1 MNYLPDKLLDEIK
14 NSNLK
19 NLIKHILCGIRKI
32 SNNLR
37 NNNFKNNKIGTLN
50 KFGDEQLEVDLNCDN
65 IIFDCLKKSNC
76 VYIGASEENP
86 KEIYINKNLNEG
98 FSVAF
103 DPLDGSSIIDA
114 NFAVGTI
121 IGIWEGEG
129 IIGKNGNDLCVS
141 LISQYG
147 PKTTIALAI
156 SNKFIKNDKNIVIE
170 LTMTDNLWEIT
181 NNFKIL
187 ENAKTFA
194 PGNLRAV
201 TDNNNYMNLINY
213 FIKNRYTLRYTGG
226 LVPDIYHILTKGQGI
241 FTNVSSINAKAKL
254 RLAFEVAPIAFIIES
269 CGGITCQC
277 PEIWDDKTIPISIL
291 DIRIDKIDQRIGIA
305 CGSIESVNLFKN
317 FLFKKEK
324 N

>member
-1 MNYLPDKLLDEIK
+1 INKFKILEERFLDRLIKVKIIIHIYIYMNNLPDKLLDEIK

-19 NLIKHILCGIRKI
+19 ILIKHILCGIRKI

-147 PKTTIALAI
+147 PK
-156 SNKFIKNDKNIVIE
+156 
-170 LTMTDNLWEIT
+170 
-181 NNFKIL
+181 
-187 ENAKTFA
+187 
-194 PGNLRAV
+194 
-201 TDNNNYMNLINY
+201 
-213 FIKNRYTLRYTGG
+213 
-226 LVPDIYHILTKGQGI
+226 
-241 FTNVSSINAKAKL
+241 
-254 RLAFEVAPIAFIIES
+254 
-269 CGGITCQC
+269 
-277 PEIWDDKTIPISIL
+277 
-291 DIRIDKIDQRIGIA
+291 
-305 CGSIESVNLFKN
+305 
-317 FLFKKEK
+317 
-324 N
+324 